1 MVPYTVRV
9 LPMRLFG
16 DTLKDM
22 VTSLLSTDDLSQARA
37 LVEASGL
44 CFETR
49 YDDLVG
55 IIESGRVV
63 AVGARDARVLKMLAV
78 AANLPKE
85 ALLGEVIAALIELGL
100 REELDS
106 FFVFST
112 PNQAASFQALG
123 FNLLVASGDSAL
135 LEYGDGLRRYLA
147 RHRRLV
153 TPGANGAIVANCNP
167 FTFGHRYL
175 IEQAAKLVG
184 RLYLFVVREERSLFP
199 FEYRFRMAREGT
211 GDLSN
216 VTLLDTSCYSVSGA
230 SFPTG
235 LLRGG
240 DPGGA
245 IPMQLDLLLFA
256 SRIAPHFQ
264 IRTRFVGSEP
274 LSRTTARY
282 HAVMHSIL
290 PAFGIRVTELGQADA
305 RDAAS
310 SASLVREQ
318 LARGEAEG
326 LAALVPESTRQFLL
340 SREGRRVWDTRGNA
354 A

>member
-1 MVPYTVRV
+1 
-9 LPMRLFG
+9 MRLFG
-16 DTLKDM
+16 DTLKSM
-22 VTSLLSTDDLSQARA
+22 VTLLLSTDDLNQARA
-37 LVEASGL
+37 LIEASGL
-44 CFETR
+44 TFQTS

-55 IIESGRVV
+55 IIESGRMV
-63 AVGARDARVLKMLAV
+63 AMGARDARVLKMLAV
-78 AANLPKE
+78 APGLPKQ

-112 PNQAASFQALG
+112 PDQAASFEALG
-123 FNLLVASGDSAL
+123 FDLLVASDKSAL
-135 LEYGDGLRRYLA
+135 LEYGDGLRHYLA
-147 RHRRLV
+147 RHQRLV

-175 IEQAAKLVG
+175 VEQAASLVE

-199 FEYRFRMAREGT
+199 FEYRFRMAREGI
-211 GDLSN
+211 GDLAN
-216 VTLLDTSCYSVSGA
+216 VTLLDTSCYSVSSA
-230 SFPTG
+230 TFPTG
-235 LLRGG
+235 FLRGG

-245 IPMQLDLLLFA
+245 IQMELDLLLFA

-264 IRTRFVGSEP
+264 IKTRFIGSEP
-274 LSRTTARY
+274 LSLTTARY
-282 HAVMHSIL
+282 HAVMHATL
-290 PAFGIRVTELGQADA
+290 PAFGIRVTELGRAGA
-305 RDAAS
+305 RDPAI